1 MIQPV
6 TPAPTPALTDT
17 QTAGALP
24 ADAPVVLLTGAHGF
38 TGVWVRRE
46 LEAAGYRV
54 CGAVSG
60 APADGEVAFDLR
72 DRAAVAQAIA
82 TLRPDYIVH
91 LAAISFVGHAEPAD
105 FYRVNVLGTEH
116 LLQGCVAANHVPRKI
131 LISSSANIYGSVPVA
146 HIEEDQPPAPVNH
159 YAISKLAMEHMLR
172 MWFDRLPIV
181 VTRPFNYTG
190 VGQRA
195 DFLVPKIVSHFAAKK
210 PAIELGNLDV
220 ARDFSDVR
228 MVARAYRL
236 LLESDARGGT
246 YNICSENLVS
256 LRDIVA
262 MLEKLAGYQIDV
274 QVNPAFV
281 RPNDIAK
288 LGGSSARLREA
299 VGELPVLPLS
309 DTLAWMY
316 HEAANDKAA
325 TSA

>member
-1 MIQPV
+1 MTQPV
-6 TPAPTPALTDT
+6 TPAQTDSLPAT
-17 QTAGALP
+17 LP

-54 CGAVSG
+54 RGAVTD
-60 APADGEVAFDLR
+60 APAGDDVAFDLR
-72 DRAAVAQAIA
+72 DRAAVAGVIA
-82 TLRPDYIVH
+82 SLRPDYIVH
-91 LAAISFVGHAEPAD
+91 LAAISFVGHPEPAD

-116 LLQGCVAANHVPRKI
+116 LLQGCVAAGHVPKKI
-131 LISSSANIYGSVPVA
+131 LIASSANIYGSVPVA

-195 DFLVPKIVSHFAAKK
+195 DFLVPKIMSHFAAKK

-228 MVARAYRL
+228 MVARAYRR
-236 LLESDARGGT
+236 LLEADTRGQT
-246 YNICSENLVS
+246 FNICSENLVS
-256 LRDIVA
+256 LREIIA
-262 MLEKLAGYQIDV
+262 MLQDLAGYEIEV

-288 LGGSSARLREA
+288 LGGSAARLRGA
-299 VGELPVLPLS
+299 IGDLPVPPMAE
-309 DTLAWMY
+309 TLAWMY
-316 HEAANDKAA
+316 QDAASQA
-325 TSA
+325 